1 MINVVHDVKCAG
13 HSKQQTSEQRTKGRV
28 PILAQIQLSVK
39 STLPPIILPSYS
51 IYVKHIL
58 EFTFN
63 HYKPHITNTL
73 YELNIMLSAWYL
85 STYEVSLFLM
95 TSYDNVLTM

>member
-1 MINVVHDVKCAG
+1 MINVVNDVKCAG

-28 PILAQIQLSVK
+28 PILAQIRLSVK

-58 EFTFN
+58 EFTL
-63 HYKPHITNTL
+63 ITINPILPTP
-73 YELNIMLSAWYL
+73 YMN
-85 STYEVSLFLM
+85 
-95 TSYDNVLTM
+95 